1 MKSTRISRRSLA
13 ALALVLV
20 SAFVVA
26 AATLAPRINVSL
38 SGTVLREGNQLP
50 LEQAGKV
57 YPREVIT
64 WDVTAANVGNAEA
77 RSINV
82 VGDVSEGTAYL
93 PGSAAGEGVVSVKYS
108 VEHPHENQTFSEQPM
123 VSYMEG
129 GVERQRPA
137 RPDEYKAVRLTFDR
151 LPAGATLKA
160 SYRTRVR

>member
-1 MKSTRISRRSLA
+1 MKTCRLSRRALA

-26 AATLAPRINVSL
+26 AAALAPRINVSL
-38 SGTVLREGNQLP
+38 SGTVLRDGNQLP

-82 VGDVSEGTAYL
+82 VGDVSDGTAYI
-93 PGSAAGEGVVSVKYS
+93 PGSAAGEGIVSVKYS
-108 VEHPHENQTFSEQPM
+108 TEHPHENQAFYERPTVRYTEA
-123 VSYMEG
+123 
-129 GVERQRPA
+129 GVERERPA
-137 RPDEYKAVRLTFDR
+137 RPDEYKAVQLTFDR